1 MVAKRG
7 RVNLFGGLGKGARNL
22 SVPSNTIHYKECSVL
37 GSHGSVPRQ
46 HRIAMDLIE
55 KGIVKT
61 GRYIT
66 HRFSLDKIHAALAAA
81 EKHEGLKVIVVP

>member
-1 MVAKRG
+1 
-7 RVNLFGGLGKGARNL
+7 
-22 SVPSNTIHYKECSVL
+22 
-37 GSHGSVPRQ
+37 
-46 HRIAMDLIE
+46 MDLIE

-81 EKHEGLKVIVVP
+81 EKHEGLKVIVTP